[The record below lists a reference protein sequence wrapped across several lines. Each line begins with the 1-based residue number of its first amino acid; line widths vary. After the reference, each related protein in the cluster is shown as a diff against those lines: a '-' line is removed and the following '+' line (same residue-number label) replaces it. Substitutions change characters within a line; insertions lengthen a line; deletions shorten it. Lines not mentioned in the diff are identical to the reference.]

1 MGGAGLVPL
10 TNAQQ
15 AATFT
20 ILLINGVLI
29 AILLTLSIVLLPLLL
44 FIGLRILY
52 QGLHGRR
59 NRNRDTQTI
68 ESGSVA
74 CCAACVNA
82 QNISQGFQS
91 VPGRGF
97 SSNAGAGIFTAPAQS
112 ARNSPR
118 VPRNNF
124 SSDPSNQNT
133 RNARSSKPTG
143 TQPPPQEEQNK
154 YSTKALPDTPAH
166 QVQRSFK
173 PQPGSPYNGASGKER
188 QVDSV
193 EIFQGV
199 TAG

>member
-1 MGGAGLVPL
+1 MLVTKPSIDDRSQKLLSTRRSRAKCLFLSAVIQIIIKTQKAYKDQESVFYAIFLITSWFFKLLKMGGAGLVPL

-44 FIGLRILY
+44 FIGPRI
-52 QGLHGRR
+52 LHGRR

-124 SSDPSNQNT
+124 SE
-133 RNARSSKPTG
+133 RSIKP
-143 TQPPPQEEQNK
+143 EH
-154 YSTKALPDTPAH
+154 S
-166 QVQRSFK
+166 QRSLF
-173 PQPGSPYNGASGKER
+173 
-188 QVDSV
+188 
-193 EIFQGV
+193 
-199 TAG
+199 